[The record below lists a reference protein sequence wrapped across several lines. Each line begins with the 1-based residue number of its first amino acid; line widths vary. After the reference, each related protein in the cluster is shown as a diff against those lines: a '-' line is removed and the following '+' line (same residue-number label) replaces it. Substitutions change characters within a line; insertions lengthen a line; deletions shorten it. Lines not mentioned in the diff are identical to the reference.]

1 MIQSAGADRESDGEV
16 EEGHGFG
23 HFYHEVSQR
32 ITKSFR
38 TLINED
44 KRRFF
49 SFFISAISVSL
60 RVRPNL
66 ILSK

>member
-1 MIQSAGADRESDGEV
+1 MIQSAGADRKGDGEV

-32 ITKSFR
+32 IAKGFR
-38 TLINED
+38 TLINAD

-49 SFFISAISVSL
+49 PFLSAQSAFISVPI
-60 RVRPNL
+60 
-66 ILSK
+66 